1 MSKQYV
7 SNTVIQLE
15 FLMVEEGETYL
26 VTVPE
31 DSTAEDMALIIRSNL
46 HQGGVVMTECY
57 VDHEFKLKEV

>member
-31 DSTAEDMALIIRSNL
+31 DSTAEDVALIVRANL
-46 HQGGVVMTECY
+46 RQGGVVMTECY
-57 VDHEFKLKEV
+57 IDHQFVLKEE